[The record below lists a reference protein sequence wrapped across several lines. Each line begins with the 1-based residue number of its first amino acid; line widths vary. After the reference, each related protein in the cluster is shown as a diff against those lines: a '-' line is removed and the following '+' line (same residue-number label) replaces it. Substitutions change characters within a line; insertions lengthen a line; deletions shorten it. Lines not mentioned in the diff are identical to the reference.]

1 MTMRPLLMTMRCD
14 LQRGR
19 HAFRPLESRGGLSR
33 SIQFPIRSVNIFQ
46 VEREYSRGEQS
57 PRTGIRNGNW
67 GDGAGN
73 TGLAIKGLSGSC
85 QARTSSVIYSESF
98 AAFSVFKADGAQVDQ
113 PAVEPTCLGILALR
127 QNRTPEVGL
136 ALYALGSLQN
146 ADGSWPAFVG
156 DDRDGCWTTALGV
169 LALMAAQRQTD
180 RLHSAVHWLLTAKG
194 REATWLWRWR
204 F

>member
-67 GDGAGN
+67 GDGGGN

-98 AAFSVFKADGAQVDQ
+98 AAFSVFKADGAFRLTSQ
-113 PAVEPTCLGILALR
+113 LWNRLASVFSRYGRIER
-127 QNRTPEVGL
+127 QRLDWRCTRSAACRT
-136 ALYALGSLQN
+136 
-146 ADGSWPAFVG
+146 
-156 DDRDGCWTTALGV
+156 R
-169 LALMAAQRQTD
+169 
-180 RLHSAVHWLLTAKG
+180 
-194 REATWLWRWR
+194 
-204 F
+204 